1 MYEVYTYKK
10 GSATILKPIYISF
23 NLCLLHNLLNKIKT
37 MNYEYKHKSCIYKNF
52 MLWKTWER

>member
-52 MLWKTWER
+52 ML